1 MDAPSRQDVER
12 QLRLVL
18 TSPEFESSP
27 KLSELLYYLVT
38 ETLAGN
44 ADRLKGYTIGVDVFD
59 RQPDFDQG
67 VDAIVR
73 VQMGRLRKLL
83 KSYYAGSGARDP
95 IRLLLIAGRYAPR
108 FELASGEAL
117 SEDDLG
123 MPTAP
128 PPPDTLPL
136 SAMPPPRA
144 WFRTMRGRVLLGAL
158 ALIGLAGLAFLGVQA
173 MRRGPAAATPQAAAL
188 RDGSPLVYVA
198 RYQALGQD
206 ERNRVLADGL
216 QYDLVNQ
223 LAKFPELAVLA
234 IDGPEGQ
241 AAARRSGEDRKADFL
256 LTGAIETEAG
266 TIRVTSQL
274 RRQRDGL
281 VIWSDQWLS
290 DRAGGLSVME
300 AQTAIATIVATK
312 IGQPYGVIPQA
323 MSEEIGSGLR
333 SGDGEYACILSAY
346 SYLRHKTAEQHARV
360 RDCLEGIIRAAPRHA
375 LAGALLA
382 WMYGDEERY
391 GFNRKPEGDAIGR
404 ALRAA
409 ERSVAADSHNAVAY
423 EHLAHARFLNGTDDG
438 GAREALETAI
448 KLHPNSSEVLADASW
463 ILGLLDGSTRARD
476 LGLKAIELNPGH
488 PAWYWTGPT
497 IHALLAGEAENAL
510 RYARLNISDR
520 GPIDRY
526 LYAAALRLNGRDRD
540 ADAELADLIRTHFEA
555 RDRAHMMQVLRIP
568 PQLEAMI
575 FGTARAQG
583 EGVSA
588 SGQP

>member
-38 ETLAGN
+38 QTLAGN

-83 KSYYAGSGARDP
+83 TTYYAGSGARDP
-95 IRLLLIAGRYAPR
+95 IRLLLVAGRYAPR
-108 FELASGEAL
+108 FELATGEPL
-117 SEDDLG
+117 SEQDLG
-123 MPTAP
+123 TPTAP
-128 PPPDTLPL
+128 ARDETLPL
-136 SAMPPPRA
+136 STLPPPRR
-144 WFRTMRGRVLLGAL
+144 WWRTMVGQIA
-158 ALIGLAGLAFLGVQA
+158 LAGLALVILAGLVFIGLRTVGSPGGWVTAQETTA
-173 MRRGPAAATPQAAAL
+173 P

-198 RYQALGQD
+198 RYQVIGEDA
-206 ERNRVLADGL
+206 RNRALADGL

-223 LAKFPELAVLA
+223 LAKFPEMAVLA
-234 IDGPEGQ
+234 IDGPEQQ
-241 AAARRSGEDRKADFL
+241 AASQRSGEDRKADFL

-290 DRAGGLSVME
+290 DPAASLSVMA
-300 AQTAIATIVATK
+300 AQTAIATTVATK

-333 SGDGEYACILSAY
+333 PADGEYACILSAY
-346 SYLRHKTAEQHARV
+346 TYLRHKTAEQHRKV
-360 RDCLEGIIRAAPRHA
+360 RDCLEGIIKVAPRHA

-391 GFNRKPEGDAIGR
+391 GFNRKPEGDAVGR
-404 ALRAA
+404 ALRVA
-409 ERSVAADSHNAVAY
+409 ERAVAADSHNAVAY
-423 EHLAHARFLNGTDDG
+423 EHLAHARFLNGTDDD

-448 KLHPNSSEVLADASW
+448 NLHPNNSEVLADASW
-463 ILGLLDGSTRARD
+463 ILGLLDGSDRARD
-476 LGLKAIELNPGH
+476 LGFQAIELNPGH

-497 IHALLAGEAENAL
+497 IHALLAGEAANAL
-510 RYARLNISDR
+510 KYARLNISDR

-526 LYAAALRLNGRDRD
+526 LYAAALRLNGRARE
-540 ADAELADLIRTHFEA
+540 ADAELADLTRTHPEA
-555 RDRAHMMQVLRIP
+555 RDRAHMMQMLRIP
-568 PQLEAMI
+568 RRLENLI
-575 FGTARAQG
+575 FGSARG
-583 EGVSA
+583 EST
-588 SGQP
+588 P

>member
-38 ETLAGN
+38 QTLAGN

-83 KSYYAGSGARDP
+83 TTYYAGSGARDP
-95 IRLLLIAGRYAPR
+95 IRLLLVAGRYAPR
-108 FELASGEAL
+108 FELATGEPL
-117 SEDDLG
+117 SEEDLG
-123 MPTAP
+123 TPTAP
-128 PPPDTLPL
+128 ARDETLPL
-136 SAMPPPRA
+136 STLPPPRR
-144 WFRTMRGRVLLGAL
+144 WWRTVAGQIA
-158 ALIGLAGLAFLGVQA
+158 LAGLALVIVAGLVFIGLRTVGSPGGWVTAQETTA
-173 MRRGPAAATPQAAAL
+173 P

-198 RYQALGQD
+198 RYQVIGEDA
-206 ERNRVLADGL
+206 RNRALADGL

-223 LAKFPELAVLA
+223 LAKFPEMAVLA
-234 IDGPEGQ
+234 IDGPEQQ
-241 AAARRSGEDRKADFL
+241 AASQRSGEDRKADFL

-290 DRAGGLSVME
+290 DPAASLSVMA
-300 AQTAIATIVATK
+300 AQTAIATTVATK

-333 SGDGEYACILSAY
+333 PADGEYACILSAY
-346 SYLRHKTAEQHARV
+346 TYLRHKTTEQHGKV
-360 RDCLEGIIRAAPRHA
+360 RDCLEGIIKVAPRHA

-391 GFNRKPEGDAIGR
+391 GFNRKPEGDAVGR
-404 ALRAA
+404 ALRVA
-409 ERSVAADSHNAVAY
+409 ERAVAADSHNAVAY
-423 EHLAHARFLNGTDDG
+423 EHLAHARFLNGTDDD

-448 KLHPNSSEVLADASW
+448 DLHPNNSEVLADASW
-463 ILGLLDGSTRARD
+463 ILGLLDGSDRARD
-476 LGLKAIELNPGH
+476 LGFQAIELNPGH

-497 IHALLAGEAENAL
+497 IHALLAGEAANAL
-510 RYARLNISDR
+510 KYARLNISDR

-526 LYAAALRLNGRDRD
+526 LYAAALRLNGRARE
-540 ADAELADLIRTHFEA
+540 ADAELADLTRTHPEA
-555 RDRAHMMQVLRIP
+555 RDRAHMMQMLRIP
-568 PQLEAMI
+568 RRLENLI
-575 FGTARAQG
+575 FGSARG
-583 EGVSA
+583 EST
-588 SGQP
+588 P

>member
-38 ETLAGN
+38 QTLAGN

-83 KSYYAGSGARDP
+83 TTYYAGSGARDP
-95 IRLLLIAGRYAPR
+95 IRLLLVAGRYAPR
-108 FELASGEAL
+108 FELATGEPL
-117 SEDDLG
+117 SEEDLG
-123 MPTAP
+123 TPTAP
-128 PPPDTLPL
+128 ARDKTLPL
-136 SAMPPPRA
+136 STLPPPGR
-144 WFRTMRGRVLLGAL
+144 WWRTVAGQIA
-158 ALIGLAGLAFLGVQA
+158 LAGLALVIVAGLVFIGLRTVGSP
-173 MRRGPAAATPQAAAL
+173 GGWATAQETTAP

-198 RYQALGQD
+198 RYQVIGEDA
-206 ERNRVLADGL
+206 RNRALADGL

-223 LAKFPELAVLA
+223 LAKFPEMAVLA
-234 IDGPEGQ
+234 IDGPEQQ
-241 AAARRSGEDRKADFL
+241 AASQRSGEDRKADFL

-290 DRAGGLSVME
+290 DPAASLSVMA
-300 AQTAIATIVATK
+300 AQTAIATTVATK

-333 SGDGEYACILSAY
+333 PADGEYACILSAY
-346 SYLRHKTAEQHARV
+346 TYLRHKTTEQHGKV
-360 RDCLEGIIRAAPRHA
+360 RDCLEGIIKVAPRHA

-391 GFNRKPEGDAIGR
+391 GFNRKPEGDAAGR
-404 ALRAA
+404 ALRVA
-409 ERSVAADSHNAVAY
+409 ERAVAADSHNAVAY
-423 EHLAHARFLNGTDDG
+423 EHLAHARFLNGTDDD

-448 KLHPNSSEVLADASW
+448 DLHPNNSEVLADASW
-463 ILGLLDGSTRARD
+463 ILGLLDGSDRARD
-476 LGLKAIELNPGH
+476 LGFQAIELNPGH

-497 IHALLAGEAENAL
+497 IHALLAGEAANAL
-510 RYARLNISDR
+510 KYARLNISDR

-526 LYAAALRLNGRDRD
+526 LYAAALRLNGRARE
-540 ADAELADLIRTHFEA
+540 ADAELADLTRTHPEA
-555 RDRAHMMQVLRIP
+555 RDRAHMMQMLRIP
-568 PQLEAMI
+568 RRLENLI
-575 FGTARAQG
+575 FGSARG
-583 EGVSA
+583 EST
-588 SGQP
+588 P